1 MVDTVDAIVDENHGK
16 GICAV
21 EVTVDVG
28 VYTKA
33 LEVIL
38 AEKEKDSRMNRSV
51 LRQNMFHTAMCYQV
65 CIGRLYGSAG
75 LRDLLIEDDILTE
88 GLCTEYR
95 SRGVQMAPVHGIH
108 IPTRI

>member
-1 MVDTVDAIVDENHGK
+1 MVDTVDAIMDENHGK

-21 EVTVDVG
+21 QVTVDMG
-28 VYTKA
+28 VPK
-33 LEVIL
+33 VIL
-38 AEKEKDSRMNRSV
+38 AEKEKDPRMNRSF
-51 LRQNMFHTAMCYQV
+51 LRQSMFHTDMCYQV

-95 SRGVQMAPVHGIH
+95 SRGVQMAPVHGNH